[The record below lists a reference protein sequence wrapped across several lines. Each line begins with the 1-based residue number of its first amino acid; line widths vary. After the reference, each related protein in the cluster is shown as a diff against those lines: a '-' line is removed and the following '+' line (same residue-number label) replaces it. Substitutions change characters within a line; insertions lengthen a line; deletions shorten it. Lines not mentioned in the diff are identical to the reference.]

1 MYRCTDGYRC
11 ASPMLIIVGYDEL
24 LGMQNFG
31 RRVDVS
37 PLSCL
42 KPKQIKLYFHAA
54 NKDKMRIVGIVL
66 QMSNDRKEQT
76 T

>member
-1 MYRCTDGYRC
+1 MYRCTDGHQC
-11 ASPMLIIVGYDEL
+11 ASPMLIIVGYNEL

-31 RRVDVS
+31 RRADVS

-42 KPKQIKLYFHAA
+42 KPKQIKLDFHAA
-54 NKDKMRIVGIVL
+54 NKDTMRIVGIL
-66 QMSNDRKEQT
+66 WQMSNDRKKRT